1 MPNLQSTISKYP
13 DFCSH
18 GYEIIRELGRNW
30 SGGRITYHAKN
41 IDSDQQVVIKEFRF
55 ALSDAS
61 WSSFKAYEREIQV
74 LQQLDHPRIPPYL
87 NCFET
92 RSGFCLVTEYKDAP
106 SLESRRNFTPAEVK
120 QIALSVLE
128 ILVYLQQQTVIH
140 RDIKPEN
147 ILLDDRLN
155 AYLVDFGLARLKNGE
170 VAVSSVAAGTPGFM
184 PPEEMFDRALT
195 AASDLYSLGAT
206 LICLLTGTRSV
217 DISKLIDDN
226 LCFNLNG
233 LAGKLSSSFIDW
245 LTKMTSPQ
253 VKQRYAN
260 AEIALSALKQ
270 IKVVCDDLPVSEK
283 SETQPK
289 KLTPVLLTTLSFIAL
304 LGTSWGIYWYN
315 LPINQLLRTRECLDC
330 DLQNAQLVD
339 ANLKSANLSGANL
352 SNAKLQGAYLA
363 NANLESAN
371 LESAN
376 LSGAYLQDANLSNGN
391 LSGANLEGVNLEN
404 AALQGVNLQGA
415 NLQKVKLQAVNL
427 QGANLQ
433 DVNLKNADLKTA
445 NLGGTN
451 LKNANLENANLRTNL
466 WDANLSG
473 ANLKGANLSDAYL
486 EDANLAGAN
495 LSNANLQGAKLKGAN
510 LQGANLAGANLQG
523 VNMRGVKI
531 DEATQLD
538 ENIRMVWQIVNQGAS
553 GVNLEKIDL
562 SDADLSNINLAGS
575 NLKGA
580 NLEGANLQDAKLQYA
595 NLEGANLQAVKLKG
609 ANLQYANLKDAQL
622 LGANFWEAN
631 LSGAIMP
638 DGTIRY

>member
-1 MPNLQSTISKYP
+1 M
-13 DFCSH
+13 
-18 GYEIIRELGRNW
+18 
-30 SGGRITYHAKN
+30 
-41 IDSDQQVVIKEFRF
+41 DSDREVVIKEFRF

-74 LQQLDHPRIPPYL
+74 LQQLDHPRIPRYL
-87 NCFET
+87 NSFET
-92 RSGFCLVTEYKDAP
+92 RSGFCLVTEYKNAP
-106 SLESRRNFTPAEVK
+106 SLGSRRNFTPAEVK
-120 QIALSVLE
+120 QIAVSVLE
-128 ILVYLQQQTVIH
+128 ILVYLQQGTIVH

-147 ILLDDRLN
+147 ILVDDRLN
-155 AYLVDFGLARLKNGE
+155 AYLVDFGLARLRNGE

-217 DISKLIDDN
+217 DITDLIDDN
-226 LCFNLNG
+226 LCFNLKE
-233 LAGKLSSSFIDW
+233 LAGQLSPSFIDW

-260 AEIALSALKQ
+260 ADIALSALKPIQ
-270 IKVVCDDLPVSEK
+270 VLGDRTVPEK
-283 SETQPK
+283 SPNQPK

-304 LGTSWGIYWYN
+304 LCTSLGIYWYN
-315 LPINQLLRTRECLDC
+315 LPISQLLRTRECQDC
-330 DLQNAQLVD
+330 DLQNAHLVD

-352 SNAKLQGAYLA
+352 SGANLQGVYLA

-371 LESAN
+371 LESVNLGTAN
-376 LSGAYLQDANLSNGN
+376 LKNANLSNAYLEGAKLSGAYLQDAKLMDAN
-391 LSGANLEGVNLEN
+391 LSGANLEGVNLDN
-404 AALQGVNLQGA
+404 AALQAVNLQGVNLQKVSLQGVNLQGA
-415 NLQKVKLQAVNL
+415 NLQGVNL
-427 QGANLQ
+427 N
-433 DVNLKNADLKTA
+433 NADLKTA

-451 LKNANLENANLRTNL
+451 LNNANLENANLSTNL

-486 EDANLAGAN
+486 EDANLTNAN
-495 LSNANLQGAKLKGAN
+495 LSDANLQGAKLKGAN
-510 LQGANLAGANLQG
+510 FQSANLQGANLQG
-523 VNMRGVKI
+523 VNMKGVKI

-538 ENIRMVWQIVNQGAS
+538 KNLRLVWQIVNQGAE
-553 GVNLEKIDL
+553 GVNLGKVNL
-562 SDADLSNINLAGS
+562 SDADLSHANMAGS
-575 NLKGA
+575 NLESA

-595 NLEGANLQAVKLKG
+595 NLEGANLQGVNLKG
-609 ANLQYANLKDAQL
+609 ANLQYANLKGANL
-622 LGANFWEAN
+622 EGANFWDAN

>member
-13 DFCSH
+13 DFGSH

-30 SGGRITYHAKN
+30 SGGHITYHAKN
-41 IDSDQQVVIKEFRF
+41 IDSDREVVIKEFRF

-87 NCFET
+87 NSFET

-106 SLESRRNFTPAEVK
+106 TLESRRNFTPAQVK

-128 ILVYLQQQTVIH
+128 ILVYLQQKKVIH

-155 AYLVDFGLARLKNGE
+155 AYLVDFGLARLRDGE
-170 VAVSSVAAGTPGFM
+170 VAASSVAAGTPGFM

-195 AASDLYSLGAT
+195 TASDLYSLGAT

-217 DISKLIDDN
+217 DITDLINDN
-226 LCFNLNG
+226 LCFNLKDKPG
-233 LAGKLSSSFIDW
+233 QLSRSFIDW

-260 AEIALSALKQ
+260 AEIALSALKP
-270 IKVVCDDLPVSEK
+270 IKVVGDIPVPEK
-283 SETQPK
+283 SEIKPR

-315 LPINQLLRTRECLDC
+315 LPINQLLRTRECQDC

-352 SNAKLQGAYLA
+352 SGAKFQGAYLA

-391 LSGANLEGVNLEN
+391 LSGANLEGVKLDN
-404 AALQGVNLQGA
+404 AALQGVNFQDANLQKVKLQGVNLQGA
-415 NLQKVKLQAVNL
+415 NLQ
-427 QGANLQ
+427 G
-433 DVNLKNADLKTA
+433 VNLKNADLKTA

-495 LSNANLQGAKLKGAN
+495 LSDANLQGAKLKGAN
-510 LQGANLAGANLQG
+510 LQGANLQGANLQG

-538 ENIRMVWQIVNQGAS
+538 ENLRLVWQIVNQGAE
-553 GVNLEKIDL
+553 GVNLGNVNL
-562 SDADLSNINLAGS
+562 SDADLSHANMAGS
-575 NLKGA
+575 NLEGANLKGA
-580 NLEGANLQDAKLQYA
+580 NLQNAKLQYA